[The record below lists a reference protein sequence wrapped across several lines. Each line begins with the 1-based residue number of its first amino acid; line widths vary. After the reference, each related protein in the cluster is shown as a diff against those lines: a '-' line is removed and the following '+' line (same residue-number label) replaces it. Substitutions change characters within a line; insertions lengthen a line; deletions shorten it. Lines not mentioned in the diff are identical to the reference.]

1 VNKLDE
7 TKKKFLYLFA
17 DEIVDAIV
25 IFLRDCFPSRVMFPF
40 SPLLM
45 CWVKS
50 RPFNF
55 FLKTGSSYLFSFPH
69 DFKRKGGGKDD
80 GSAASMT
87 SIL

>member
-1 VNKLDE
+1 VLANKQFGPE
-7 TKKKFLYLFA
+7 MGQ
-17 DEIVDAIV
+17 I
-25 IFLRDCFPSRVMFPF
+25 
-40 SPLLM
+40 SPLQL
-45 CWVKS
+45 
-50 RPFNF
+50 

>member
-1 VNKLDE
+1 LFFITSNVPFLSFVNVLANKQFGPE
-7 TKKKFLYLFA
+7 MGQ
-17 DEIVDAIV
+17 I
-25 IFLRDCFPSRVMFPF
+25 
-40 SPLLM
+40 SPLQL
-45 CWVKS
+45 
-50 RPFNF
+50 